1 MKKLVIAGAAALL
14 LSACITSPIPANYSG
29 PLAVIRDTSITET
42 ANRSQFFFLAEING
56 EPVANGRS
64 VSKRSNTGRGFGL
77 SPQGYLRQVPAQQA
91 TFTLKAEVEYGAPIQ
106 AMLNAGT
113 LYKAERKL
121 TFTPQ
126 SQKTYVVKGTLTAD
140 KQDVWLEDDAGQRVQ

>member
-1 MKKLVIAGAAALL
+1 MKKLMFAAAVS
-14 LSACITSPIPANYSG
+14 LSLSGCVTSPIPDNYSG
-29 PLAVIRDTSITET
+29 PLATIRDTAIPET
-42 ANRSQFFFLAEING
+42 ANRSQFFFLAEVDG
-56 EPVANGRS
+56 QPVSNARS
-64 VSKRSNTGRGFGL
+64 VSKSANSGRGFGL
-77 SPQGYLRQVPAQQA
+77 APKPFSREVAAKQS

-113 LYKAERKL
+113 LYKAEKKV

-126 SQKTYVVKGTLTAD
+126 SKRTYVVKGTLSAD